1 MAEPVEIAIAV
12 VEFEDQFLIG
22 QRPDGAPLAG
32 CWEFPGGKVEPGEDP
47 RVTAARECL
56 EEVGISVII
65 GDEYPEVVHQY
76 DHGTLRIHFFRA
88 EPVDAE
94 LPGGCRFQWISR
106 SQLGNYQFPDAN
118 EALLNLLNPAE
129 ASAAVRD
136 IRFWLGPAHAILILI
151 FTGLLLNYS
160 RRSGTMTGMVI
171 ATVGIALLAMS
182 PLRHT
187 LHRDRKLSIQ
197 QLFFDAT
204 AIAVTCVFAKAIG
217 WPAFL
222 AWIPLVL
229 LRRL

>member
-1 MAEPVEIAIAV
+1 MAEPIEIAIAV
-12 VEFEDQFLIG
+12 VEFEEQFLIG
-22 QRPDGAPLAG
+22 QRADGAPLAG
-32 CWEFPGGKVEPGEDP
+32 YWEFPGGKVEAGEDP
-47 RVTAARECL
+47 RATAARECL
-56 EEVGISVII
+56 EEVGIHVII

-76 DHGTLRIHFFRA
+76 DHGKLRIHFFRA

-94 LPGGCRFQWISR
+94 LPAGCRFQWVPR
-106 SQLGNYQFPDAN
+106 SELGDFKFPEAN
-118 EALLNLLNPAE
+118 EALLKLLNPVE
-129 ASAAVRD
+129 GSPAVRD

-151 FTGLLLNYS
+151 FNGLLLNYS
-160 RRSGTMTGMVI
+160 RRSGAMTGVVI

-182 PLRHT
+182 PLRQT
-187 LHRDRKLSIQ
+187 LHRNRKLGIQ

-222 AWIPLVL
+222 AWVPLVL